1 MTSRWRIFCFTGF
14 ASLCAL
20 STDWLRGQDQ
30 VQDQNLVDSAE
41 VSPDYQRD
49 IEPILTKHCLACHGP
64 DRDASGFRVDRW
76 KSLLEGG
83 EYGVPAIVQGQ
94 PEASFLLQVVD
105 GTSEDL
111 TMPPEGNEPLSVEQ
125 VTQLRNWI
133 AAGAVVPEA
142 FQRDDEDPKQ
152 WWSLRPIETPA
163 VPDSTTA
170 IDHLIAAKLHENGL
184 DFSPPADRVAL
195 IRRLYFV
202 ILGLPPSP
210 TEVQAFVN
218 DAEPKAWER
227 LVERVL
233 ASPHYGERWARHW
246 LDVVRFG
253 ETDGYETNR
262 ERPNAWRY
270 RDWVIAAF
278 NDDMP
283 YQDFVRYQ
291 IAGDLLG
298 QPVGTSFLVGGP
310 HDIVK
315 SPDPLLTLTQRQ
327 DELTDMVATV
337 GSAFLG
343 LTIGCAR
350 CHNHKFDPISQT
362 DFYAM
367 QAIFAG
373 VYHGESSLPVQ
384 FSESASEVRAI
395 DADFEKW
402 QHDLLAHCR
411 NQSQDALVW
420 PPVDAAFNIELFE
433 PQIARMVR
441 FTIQAT
447 NASEP
452 CLDELEIFAGVQQV
466 GLASQGAR
474 VSSSGNY
481 PNNAKHRLE
490 HINDGRFGNDFSWI
504 SDTAGT
510 GWLQIEWNDLVAVD
524 RIQWARDR
532 NAEFGD
538 RLPTNY
544 TVEVSSDG
552 ATWTTVAG
560 SQRRLPLGSREP
572 NVYDQSLVGEASAA
586 DQGSF
591 GQRLR
596 DIRQRYQQLTG
607 PPRAFCGTFTQ
618 PGSTHKLFRGDPLSP
633 REEVAPQILEIMGQL
648 DLPPNASD
656 QERRLALANALVRE
670 DNSLL
675 SRVIVNRMWQYHF
688 GTGIVETASDFG
700 KNAARPS
707 HPELLDWL
715 AVRLREH
722 GWSLKQLHREI
733 LLSRTWQQSSLPH
746 ETGLQTDASSR
757 LLWRF
762 PPRRLEAE
770 IIRDQILAVSGTL
783 QLSGGGP
790 GFSAFIVDLENVRH
804 YFPLDTYEA
813 EHFRRMVYQTKV
825 RQEQDAVFGA
835 FDCPDGTQIA
845 PQRSRSTTPLQAMNL
860 FNSGFVQQ
868 QAETMAR
875 RLEQVHTDSKM
886 QIQAAVELVYSR
898 VPEADELAELQAFVA
913 DQGLPALC
921 RVLLNSNEFLFIP

>member
-1 MTSRWRIFCFTGF
+1 MTQWSRILFCAGLAILF
-14 ASLCAL
+14 AL
-20 STDWLRGQDQ
+20 SPESLGGQA
-30 VQDQNLVDSAE
+30 QDSVDSAD
-41 VSPDYQRD
+41 VPPDYQRD
-49 IEPILTKHCLACHGP
+49 IEPILTEHCVVCHGP

-76 KSLLEGG
+76 KSLLDGG
-83 EYGVPAIVQGQ
+83 EYGVPAIVPGQ

-111 TMPPEGNEPLSVEQ
+111 TMPPEGNEPLNAEQ
-125 VTQLRNWI
+125 VTHLRNWI
-133 AAGAVVPEA
+133 AAGAVVPEV
-142 FQRDDEDPKQ
+142 FQKDDEDPKQ
-152 WWSLRPIETPA
+152 WWSLRPVKAPD
-163 VPDSTTA
+163 VPDPTTA
-170 IDHLIAAKLHENGL
+170 IDQLIAAKLQENGL

-202 ILGLPPSP
+202 MLGLPPSP

-218 DAEPKAWER
+218 DSEPQAWER

-291 IAGDLLG
+291 IAGDVLG
-298 QPVGTSFLVGGP
+298 EPVGTSFLVGGP

-367 QAIFAG
+367 QAIFSG
-373 VYHGESSLPVQ
+373 VYHGESSLPMQ
-384 FSESASEVRAI
+384 FSESSAEQQSI
-395 DADFEKW
+395 DADFKKW
-402 QHDLLAHCR
+402 QRDLLAHCR
-411 NQSQDALVW
+411 NHSQNSIVW

-441 FTIQAT
+441 FTIHAT
-447 NASEP
+447 NAGEP
-452 CLDELEIFAGVQQV
+452 CLDELEVFAGDQQV
-466 GLASQGAR
+466 GLATQGAR

-481 PNNAKHRLE
+481 PNNGKHRLE
-490 HINDGRFGNDFSWI
+490 HINDGRYGNDFSWI
-504 SDTAGT
+504 GDTAGT
-510 GWLQIEWNDLVAVD
+510 GWLQIEWNDPVAVD
-524 RIQWARDR
+524 RVQWARDR
-532 NAEFGD
+532 KAEFAD

-544 TVEVSSDG
+544 TLEVSSDG
-552 ATWTTVAG
+552 MTWVTVAS
-560 SQRRLPLGSREP
+560 SQRRLPVGSREP
-572 NVYDQSLVGEASAA
+572 SVYDQSLVGDAGDAHPE
-586 DQGSF
+586 SF

-607 PPRAFCGTFTQ
+607 PPKAFCGTFAQ
-618 PGSTHKLFRGDPLSP
+618 PGRTHKLFRGDPLSP
-633 REEVAPQILEIMGQL
+633 REEVAPEILEILGRL
-648 DLPPNASD
+648 DLPANASD

-670 DNSLL
+670 DNPLL
-675 SRVIVNRMWQYHF
+675 SRVIANRVWQYHF

-715 AVRLREH
+715 ASRLREQD
-722 GWSLKQLHREI
+722 WSLKQLHREI
-733 LLSRTWQQSSLPH
+733 LFSRTWQQSSLPH
-746 ETGLQTDASSR
+746 ETGLQKDASSR
-757 LLWRF
+757 MLWRF

-770 IIRDQILAVSGTL
+770 VIRDQILAVSGTL

-790 GFSAFIVDLENVRH
+790 GFSAFVVDMENVRH
-804 YFPLDTYEA
+804 YHPLESYGQ
-813 EHFRRMVYQTKV
+813 EHYRRMVYQTKV

-868 QAETMAR
+868 QAEAMAR
-875 RLEQVHTDSKM
+875 RLEHDHADSNL
-886 QIQAAVELVYSR
+886 QIQAAVERVYSR
-898 VPEADELAELQAFVA
+898 LPEADELVELQAFVA
-913 DQGLPALC
+913 EQGLPALC

>member
-1 MTSRWRIFCFTGF
+1 MTSRWRIFCFTGL
-14 ASLCAL
+14 ACLCAF
-20 STDWLRGQDQ
+20 SADSLRGQDQ
-30 VQDQNLVDSAE
+30 DQDLVDSVE
-41 VSPDYQRD
+41 VSLDYQRD

-83 EYGVPAIVQGQ
+83 EYGVPAIVPGQ

-105 GTSEDL
+105 GTSDDL
-111 TMPPEGNEPLSVEQ
+111 TMPPEGNEPLSAEH

-152 WWSLRPIETPA
+152 WWSLRPIAAPA
-163 VPDSTTA
+163 VPNSTTA
-170 IDHLIAAKLHENGL
+170 IDHMIAAKLQENGL
-184 DFSPPADRVAL
+184 EFSPLADRVAL

-202 ILGLPPSP
+202 MLGLPPSP

-218 DAEPKAWER
+218 DAEPQAWER

-291 IAGDLLG
+291 IAGDVLG
-298 QPVGTSFLVGGP
+298 EPVGTSFLVGGP

-411 NQSQDALVW
+411 SQSQDAIVW
-420 PPVDAAFNIELFE
+420 PPVEAAFNIELFE
-433 PQIARMVR
+433 PQVARLVR
-441 FTIQAT
+441 FKIHAT

-452 CLDELEIFAGVQQV
+452 CLDELEIFSGQQQV

-481 PNNAKHRLE
+481 PNNVKHRLE
-490 HINDGRFGNDFSWI
+490 HLNDGRYGNDFSWI
-504 SDTAGT
+504 SDTDGT
-510 GWLQIEWNDLVAVD
+510 GWVQIEWTDPVAVD
-524 RIQWARDR
+524 RIHWGRDR
-532 NAEFGD
+532 VSAFAD
-538 RLPTNY
+538 RVATHY
-544 TVEVSSDG
+544 TIELSVDG
-552 ATWTTVAG
+552 ISWTTVAG
-560 SQRRLPLGSREP
+560 SQRRLPMGSREKSL
-572 NVYDQSLVGEASAA
+572 YDQLPGLAEGESKPET
-586 DQGSF
+586 F
-591 GQRLR
+591 GQRLSHLR
-596 DIRQRYQQLTG
+596 ERYQRLAG
-607 PPRAFCGTFTQ
+607 PTMAFCGTFSQ
-618 PGSTHKLFRGDPLSP
+618 PGTTHKLFRGDPLSP
-633 REEVAPQILEIMGQL
+633 REEVSPDFLQILGGL
-648 DLPPNASD
+648 NLPSSASD
-656 QERRLALANALVRE
+656 QDRRLALANALVRD
-670 DNSLL
+670 DNPLL
-675 SRVIVNRMWQYHF
+675 ARVMANRVWQYHF
-688 GTGIVETASDFG
+688 GVGIVETASDFG
-700 KNAARPS
+700 RNAPLPS

-715 AVRLREH
+715 AVRLRDQ
-722 GWSLKQLHREI
+722 GGSLKQLHREI
-733 LLSRTWQQSSLPH
+733 LLSRTWQQSSLPVD
-746 ETGLQTDASSR
+746 EGLQKDASSR
-757 LLWRF
+757 WLWRF

-770 IIRDQILAVSGTL
+770 IIRDQILAVSGSL

-804 YFPLDTYEA
+804 YFPLETYEA

-868 QAETMAR
+868 QAEAMAR
-875 RLEQVHTDSKM
+875 RLEQVHPDSKR
-886 QIQAAVELVYSR
+886 QIQAALELVYSR
-898 VPEADELAELQAFVA
+898 VPEADELAELQAFVTE
-913 DQGLPALC
+913 QGLPALC